1 MNKKHEKMW
10 KEYVDSE
17 LEMNVKKKK
26 GQDGCSIFIVG
37 SNHHMMIALTS
48 LFDKLLRAGVLKPS
62 DLQHL
67 VDTAVKHT
75 GDSKWI

>member
-10 KEYVDSE
+10 QEYIDSE

-37 SNHHMMIALTS
+37 SNHHLLIALTS
-48 LFDKLLRAGVLKPS
+48 LFDKLLKAGVVTEDQLGHAIK
-62 DLQHL
+62 
-67 VDTAVKHT
+67 TAAKYK
-75 GDSKWI
+75 DK

>member
-10 KEYVDSE
+10 QEYIDGE

-26 GQDGCSIFIVG
+26 GQYGCSIFIVG
-37 SNHHMMIALTS
+37 SNHHLMMALAS
-48 LFDKLLRAGVLKPS
+48 LFDKLLRAKVMKPS

-67 VDTAVKHT
+67 VDTAVKHA
-75 GDSKWI
+75 GDSK

>member
-10 KEYVDSE
+10 KEYIDSE
-17 LEMNVKKKK
+17 LEINVKKKK

-37 SNHHMMIALTS
+37 SNHHIMIALTS
-48 LFDKLLRAGVLKPS
+48 LFDKLLRAKVMKPS

-67 VDTAVKHT
+67 IDTAVKHS
-75 GDSKWI
+75 GDSK